1 VDVPR
6 FSPTIALLSLAR
18 AVEVDAARIL
28 EPVGLSV
35 RKLQL
40 LQRLLATPGATP
52 GDLARTVGLTTDEVA
67 PLLRAMVAAGLI
79 KHARDGALS
88 ATPLG
93 EQSVIRVDAALT
105 ELDAR
110 TFAGR
115 DTLASELFDATQR
128 TLGAPQD

>member
-6 FSPTIALLSLAR
+6 FSPTIALLTLAR

-40 LQRLLATPGATP
+40 LQRLLSTPGATP
-52 GDLARTVGLTTDEVA
+52 GDLARTVGLTTEEVE
-67 PLLRAMVAAGLI
+67 PLLRAMVTTGLI

-88 ATPLG
+88 ATNLG
-93 EQSVIRVDAALT
+93 EQSVTRVDAALA

-115 DTLASELFDATQR
+115 AGLASELIDATQR
-128 TLGAPQD
+128 PLGAPQD

>member
-6 FSPTIALLSLAR
+6 SSPTIALLTLAR

-28 EPVGLSV
+28 EPAGLSV

-40 LQRLLATPGATP
+40 LQRLLSMPGATP
-52 GDLARTVGLTTDEVA
+52 GDLARTVGLTTDEVG
-67 PLLRAMVAAGLI
+67 PLVRAMVSAGLI
-79 KHARDGALS
+79 KHSRDGALS
-88 ATPLG
+88 ATNLG
-93 EQSVIRVDAALT
+93 EQSVRRVDAALA

-115 DTLASELFDATQR
+115 DALASELLDATER
-128 TLGAPQD
+128 SLGAPQD

>member
-1 VDVPR
+1 M
-6 FSPTIALLSLAR
+6 SLAR

-28 EPVGLSV
+28 EPSGLSV

-40 LQRLLATPGATP
+40 LQRLVTTPGATP
-52 GDLARTVGLTTDEVA
+52 GDLARTIGLTSDEVA
-67 PLLRAMVAAGLI
+67 PLLRAMVNAGLI

-110 TFAGR
+110 TFVGR
-115 DTLASELFDATQR
+115 EALASELVDATRR
-128 TLGAPQD
+128 TLGEPQD

>member
-1 VDVPR
+1 MDVPR
-6 FSPTIALLSLAR
+6 FSPTIALLTLAR

-28 EPVGLSV
+28 EPFGLSV
-35 RKLQL
+35 RKLL
-40 LQRLLATPGATP
+40 MLQRLLATPGATA

-67 PLLRAMVAAGLI
+67 PLLRTMVSAGLVRQ
-79 KHARDGALS
+79 ARDGAMS
-88 ATPLG
+88 ATTLG
-93 EQSVIRVDAALT
+93 EQSVARVDAALA

-115 DTLASELFDATQR
+115 DALASELFDATQP